1 MRKPT
6 RKGEAM
12 PMLEKTK
19 MNDQTPAEEKPSA
32 VTQLALA
39 FRRSEEALHEDM
51 NEALAEGVRRAEAV
65 LFAAGEPMSA
75 AQIAEI
81 LPHGVE
87 AAEVLMTLR
96 ALYVNRGVNLVE
108 VAGKWR
114 FQTAQ
119 DLSYLFVEE
128 RQVQKKLS
136 QASLET
142 LAIIAYGQPVTRA
155 EIEAVRGVAVSKAV
169 IDTLMETGWIRIKG
183 RRKTPGQPLTYGTT
197 DAFLEHFGLES
208 LNTLPGKADLEAE
221 GLLSDVIPAGFQMP
235 DEEALSEEE
244 LLVDAGGDTDEIES
258 FVTDFMD
265 DAAAEE
271 STSEVPEMDDPVA
284 EGFAE
289 DAAPEELAAELS
301 EDKEEGEGISV
312 FAYTRAPA
320 RSAEDEEEFD
330 RDDIKAAVMRLRK
343 EERTP
348 DQPISEWGDDE

>member
-1 MRKPT
+1 MQ
-6 RKGEAM
+6 M
-12 PMLEKTK
+12 FEKIE
-19 MNDQTPAEEKPSA
+19 MNDETPADKKPSA

-39 FRRSEEALHEDM
+39 FRRSEEALHDDM
-51 NEALAEGVRRAEAV
+51 TEALAEGVRRAEAV

-75 AQIAEI
+75 TQIAEI

-136 QASLET
+136 QAALET

-169 IDTLMETGWIRIKG
+169 IDTLMETGWIKIKG

-208 LNTLPGKADLEAE
+208 LGTLPGKADLEAE

-244 LLVDAGGDTDEIES
+244 LLVDAGGDTEEIES

-265 DAAAEE
+265 D
-271 STSEVPEMDDPVA
+271 EVE
-284 EGFAE
+284 E
-289 DAAPEELAAELS
+289 DASAETEPDDVVAVEPAADAS
-301 EDKEEGEGISV
+301 EPVEADEDDDDGEGISV
-312 FAYTRAPA
+312 FAYTRAPV
-320 RSAEDEEEFD
+320 RSVEDEDEFD

-348 DQPISEWGDDE
+348 EQPISKWRDDE

>member
-1 MRKPT
+1 MQ
-6 RKGEAM
+6 M
-12 PMLEKTK
+12 FEKIE
-19 MNDQTPAEEKPSA
+19 MNDETPAENNPSA

-39 FRRSEEALHEDM
+39 FRRSEEALHDDM
-51 NEALAEGVRRAEAV
+51 SEALAEGVRRAEAV

-75 AQIAEI
+75 TQIAEV

-87 AAEVLMTLR
+87 AADVLMTLR

-136 QASLET
+136 QAALET

-169 IDTLMETGWIRIKG
+169 IDTLMETGWTKIKG

-208 LNTLPGKADLEAE
+208 LSTLPGKADLEAE
-221 GLLSDVIPAGFQMP
+221 GLLSDVIPDGFQMP

-244 LLVDAGGDTDEIES
+244 LLVDAGGDTEEIES

-265 DAAAEE
+265 DAPDEEEVEADVDAE
-271 STSEVPEMDDPVA
+271 T
-284 EGFAE
+284 
-289 DAAPEELAAELS
+289 ELS
-301 EDKEEGEGISV
+301 PEDILDDIEADEEEDDGISV
-312 FAYTRAPA
+312 FAYTRAPV
-320 RSAEDEEEFD
+320 RSVEDEKEFD

-348 DQPISEWGDDE
+348 EQPISEWSEDD

>member
-1 MRKPT
+1 MQ
-6 RKGEAM
+6 M
-12 PMLEKTK
+12 FEKIE
-19 MNDQTPAEEKPSA
+19 MNDETSAEKKPSA

-65 LFAAGEPMSA
+65 LFAAGEPLSA
-75 AQIAEI
+75 TQIAEI

-87 AAEVLMTLR
+87 AAEALMTLR

-136 QASLET
+136 QAALET

-169 IDTLMETGWIRIKG
+169 IDTLMETGWIKIKG

-197 DAFLEHFGLES
+197 DEFLEHFGLES
-208 LNTLPGKADLEAE
+208 LSTLPGKADLEAE

-244 LLVDAGGDTDEIES
+244 LLVDAGGDTEEIES

-265 DAAAEE
+265 DGRDEEEVEAEADAEAEAE
-271 STSEVPEMDDPVA
+271 SFPEKPVEDVKADEQEDD
-284 EGFAE
+284 
-289 DAAPEELAAELS
+289 
-301 EDKEEGEGISV
+301 GISV
-312 FAYTRAPA
+312 FAYTRAPV
-320 RSAEDEEEFD
+320 RTAEDQDEFD

-348 DQPISEWGDDE
+348 EQPISEWNEDD

>member
-1 MRKPT
+1 MF
-6 RKGEAM
+6 
-12 PMLEKTK
+12 EKIE
-19 MNDQTPAEEKPSA
+19 MNDETPAENKPSA

-39 FRRSEEALHEDM
+39 FRRSEEALHDDM
-51 NEALAEGVRRAEAV
+51 SDALAEGVRRAEAV

-75 AQIAEI
+75 TQIAEI
-81 LPHGVE
+81 LPQGVE
-87 AAEVLMTLR
+87 AADVLMTLR

-136 QASLET
+136 QAALET

-169 IDTLMETGWIRIKG
+169 LDTLMETGWTKIKG

-208 LNTLPGKADLEAE
+208 LSTLPGKADLEAE
-221 GLLSDVIPAGFQMP
+221 GLLSDVIPDGFQMP

-244 LLVDAGGDTDEIES
+244 LLVDAGGDTEEIES

-265 DAAAEE
+265 DAPDEDDMDADAEVE
-271 STSEVPEMDDPVA
+271 A
-284 EGFAE
+284 EP
-289 DAAPEELAAELS
+289 APEDKVEEAEAGEE
-301 EDKEEGEGISV
+301 EDDGISV
-312 FAYTRAPA
+312 FAYTRAPV
-320 RSAEDEEEFD
+320 RSADDEEEFD

-348 DQPISEWGDDE
+348 EQPMSEWTEDE

>member
-1 MRKPT
+1 MQ
-6 RKGEAM
+6 M
-12 PMLEKTK
+12 FEKIE
-19 MNDQTPAEEKPSA
+19 MNDETPAEKKPSA

-51 NEALAEGVRRAEAV
+51 NEALAEAVRRAEAV

-75 AQIAEI
+75 TQIAEI

-136 QASLET
+136 QAALET

-169 IDTLMETGWIRIKG
+169 LDTLMETGWIKIKG

-208 LNTLPGKADLEAE
+208 LSTLPGKADLEAE
-221 GLLSDVIPAGFQMP
+221 GLLSDVIPDGFQMP

-244 LLVDAGGDTDEIES
+244 LLVDAGGDTEEIES

-265 DAAAEE
+265 DAPDEEEAEA
-271 STSEVPEMDDPVA
+271 DA
-284 EGFAE
+284 ETLP
-289 DAAPEELAAELS
+289 APEDIVDDVNADTDDE
-301 EDKEEGEGISV
+301 EDEGISV
-312 FAYTRAPA
+312 FAYTRAPV
-320 RSAEDEEEFD
+320 RSVADEEEFD

-348 DQPISEWGDDE
+348 EQPISEWNDDE

>member
-1 MRKPT
+1 MQ
-6 RKGEAM
+6 M
-12 PMLEKTK
+12 FEKIE
-19 MNDQTPAEEKPSA
+19 MNDETPAEKKPSA

-65 LFAAGEPMSA
+65 LFAAGEPLSA
-75 AQIAEI
+75 TQIAEI

-136 QASLET
+136 QAALET

-169 IDTLMETGWIRIKG
+169 IDTLMETGWIKIKG

-208 LNTLPGKADLEAE
+208 LSTLPGKADLEAE

-244 LLVDAGGDTDEIES
+244 LLVDAGGDTEEIES

-265 DAAAEE
+265 DGRDEEEVEAEADAETEAE
-271 STSEVPEMDDPVA
+271 SFPEKPVEDVKADEQEDD
-284 EGFAE
+284 
-289 DAAPEELAAELS
+289 
-301 EDKEEGEGISV
+301 GISV
-312 FAYTRAPA
+312 FAYTRAPV
-320 RSAEDEEEFD
+320 RTAEDQDEFD

-348 DQPISEWGDDE
+348 EQPISEWNEDD